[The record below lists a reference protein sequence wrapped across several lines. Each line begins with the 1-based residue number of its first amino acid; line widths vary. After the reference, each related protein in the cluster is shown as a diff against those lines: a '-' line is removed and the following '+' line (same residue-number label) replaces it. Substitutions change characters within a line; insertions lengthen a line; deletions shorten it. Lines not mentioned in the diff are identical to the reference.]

1 MSERSEILEMMAVL
15 QLSVCGQLVLGGGEA
30 LESCWLPSALAS
42 TCSMFTQCWYQS
54 AKLFLGRGTKHEG
67 RRRLYV

>member
-42 TCSMFTQCWYQS
+42 TCSIF
-54 AKLFLGRGTKHEG
+54 G
-67 RRRLYV
+67 